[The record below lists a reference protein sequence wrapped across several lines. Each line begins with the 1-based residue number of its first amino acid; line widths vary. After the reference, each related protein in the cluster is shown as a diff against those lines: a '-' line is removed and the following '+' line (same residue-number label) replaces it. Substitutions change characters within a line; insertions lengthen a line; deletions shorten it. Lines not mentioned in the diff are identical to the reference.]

1 MRDLTARYRQLDLLL
16 REDMPQDVMHGTLR
30 CSLHLHRVAHCV
42 LLFCRTDDMMQSGDV
57 QMDIAMDEGD
67 EAATLDYELMRAEAA
82 EAGQQSVVGDVGV
95 GVGAATSPPLFG
107 GSVMARGLLG
117 AARAVRFAAP
127 PPLTCIAAPAHD
139 TEASRNS
146 HGASDKGS
154 GTSNRMNMMQ
164 IVSVARAFGKAR
176 MQLKAMAAKGDSDG
190 DGDATNND
198 EATGDGRP
206 KRRAWGKVVAAAVHA
221 ARAEAEPPQEEEETE
236 VADPDVDATTGASVD
251 PIQGTPRATATASAS
266 QPIVRCKLCGV

>member
-1 MRDLTARYRQLDLLL
+1 
-16 REDMPQDVMHGTLR
+16 
-30 CSLHLHRVAHCV
+30 
-42 LLFCRTDDMMQSGDV
+42 MMQSGDV

-95 GVGAATSPPLFG
+95 GVGAAASPPLFG

-176 MQLKAMAAKGDSDG
+176 MQLKAMATKGDSDG

-198 EATGDGRP
+198 EAAGGDGRP

-221 ARAEAEPPQEEEETE
+221 ARAEAEPPQE
-236 VADPDVDATTGASVD
+236 
-251 PIQGTPRATATASAS
+251 
-266 QPIVRCKLCGV
+266 